1 MQLVHLILS
10 VADSG
15 KNYSLNQGDCGAVC
29 TKVGLLLS
37 VMQLQQNIIKA
48 PV

>member
-10 VADSG
+10 VADLG
-15 KNYSLNQGDCGAVC
+15 KNSFLNQRICGAEC